1 MKNRTLAILSILPV
15 LLSCGGGG
23 ENQQVKEVRAKVLA
37 FSKEAVV
44 YVSGMDLRSNMH
56 VKTGVCKNPVFSAQ
70 SAPEL
75 AIINCVVTAT
85 GEQPLII
92 YAADGRVLFSGTMSI
107 PKPEVTMITSMGTIV
122 AELYPEVAPITVTN
136 FLKYVNSSYYTN
148 TLFHR
153 VIPDFVV
160 QGGGYSTGM
169 LPKPGAG
176 EPIPLE
182 TNRGLSNL
190 RGSLAMARTENPD
203 SATTEFY
210 FNLVDNPS
218 LDYKNPNGPG
228 YAVFGRVVKGIEVV
242 DAIADTETGPMN
254 GYLDVP
260 TNDVFVKAAFQS
272 R

>member
-1 MKNRTLAILSILPV
+1 
-15 LLSCGGGG
+15 
-23 ENQQVKEVRAKVLA
+23 
-37 FSKEAVV
+37 
-44 YVSGMDLRSNMH
+44 
-56 VKTGVCKNPVFSAQ
+56 
-70 SAPEL
+70 
-75 AIINCVVTAT
+75 
-85 GEQPLII
+85 
-92 YAADGRVLFSGTMSI
+92 
-107 PKPEVTMITSMGTIV
+107 MITSMGTIV